1 MRNSLQPFQ
10 MAPHG
15 NGRKWSRAGTR
26 TEKHQIRILSLSLV
40 SSLCISFTTILL
52 YCSFL
57 GISITSLH
65 LELAKEEAALT
76 ETGSDQPHD
85 MTPALLVQSG
95 LDLEEQ

>member
-1 MRNSLQPFQ
+1 M
-10 MAPHG
+10 
-15 NGRKWSRAGTR
+15 
-26 TEKHQIRILSLSLV
+26 

-57 GISITSLH
+57 GISITSLR

-85 MTPALLVQSG
+85 MMLALLVQSG
-95 LDLEEQ
+95 LDLEEQQYVPYHMCCCSDNSLRRVLMKQASTAHTPNECAELEE